1 MTGIVSSSLSGG
13 GVIVP
18 AAIFA
23 RISLFSIICLK
34 KLADKSFKSALKC
47 NGWHMMENWRT
58 INSSGEQLS
67 ESGDVVLSRDGLDWL

>member
-13 GVIVP
+13 VNVP

-34 KLADKSFKSALKC
+34 KLADKSFKSARNF

-67 ESGDVVLSRDGLDWL
+67 ESGDVVLSRDGLDLL